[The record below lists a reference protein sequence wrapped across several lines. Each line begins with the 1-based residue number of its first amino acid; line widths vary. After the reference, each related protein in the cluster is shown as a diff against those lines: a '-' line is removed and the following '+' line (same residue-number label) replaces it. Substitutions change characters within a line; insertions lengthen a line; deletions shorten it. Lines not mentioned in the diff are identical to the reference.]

1 MKRLIT
7 VIALFTS
14 SLFLWVDNASAN
26 ITYAFSGVTFDD
38 GGTLTGTFTTNN
50 TDTALVDF
58 DITTSLGSNIGFHYT
73 PITADGFTSTSL
85 PAIIVLNT
93 PPSFDHILQV
103 TFSNLTAA
111 GSAIKLGTF
120 ESFEQGTS
128 DARRDIL
135 AGSVVAVPEPSTF
148 ALFGIGGLGLM
159 GWLFRRRRA

>member
-58 DITTSLGSNIGFHYT
+58 DITTSLGSNIGFQAHGGSRGHQSDKRRT
-73 PITADGFTSTSL
+73 GFRPDPL
-85 PAIIVLNT
+85 LLRFGAVDPDQ
-93 PPSFDHILQV
+93 PYP
-103 TFSNLTAA
+103 
-111 GSAIKLGTF
+111 SAIAAAET
-120 ESFEQGTS
+120 
-128 DARRDIL
+128 
-135 AGSVVAVPEPSTF
+135 VAV
-148 ALFGIGGLGLM
+148 
-159 GWLFRRRRA
+159 